1 MSTTQDWLAR
11 LTRKQGQPDTYED
24 YRRNE
29 ALEKLARIGNTGTWA
44 EASRDYNG
52 FVREVAVRELSR
64 QPSPEA
70 LAVLIERLND
80 WVPQVRDLAAEGLK
94 AYLSSAH
101 VQTWLSALG
110 PLMALQAQRRI
121 DHGPT
126 LTAIRAL
133 LQSADCRDEVF
144 ADFLR
149 QQGKAARYL
158 LALLLEDTQA
168 TQTLLR
174 GALVHRDSSVQL
186 MAVIASQTIP
196 AAQSLPLLL
205 EALPGSGA
213 KVRARM
219 LYALLPLLPDPTP
232 VLREA
237 LLDASPAVR
246 NLALW
251 AAPRHGIDAHAVLD
265 ERLHQQMPAS
275 RQPWLGVI
283 GLATELAAQLPE
295 HWRTAALCCACVSV
309 RQGAVKMLGTEQSPE
324 LFAALDDPSEKVFAV
339 AIAQLNEAPWPSII
353 NDLTAKL
360 DRDWHELTSTRRL
373 AIFRLCPSWQQLKYL
388 LGRLQTGCA
397 GQAYWLE
404 QINRW
409 CDARGSVLDHVT
421 PRAER
426 DMVRKT
432 LGELATTGRLRSG
445 LHLL

>member
-11 LTRKQGQPDTYED
+11 LTRKQGQPSTYED

-80 WVPQVRDLAAEGLK
+80 WVPQVRDLAADALK
-94 AYLSSAH
+94 TYFSPAH
-101 VQTWLSALG
+101 VHAWLSALG

-126 LTAIRAL
+126 LTAIHTI
-133 LQSADCRDEVF
+133 LQSMDCRDQVYAE
-144 ADFLR
+144 FLR

-158 LALLLEDTQA
+158 FALLLEDTQT

-174 GALVHRDSSVQL
+174 GALAHRDSSVRL
-186 MAVIASQTIP
+186 MAVVASQTLP
-196 AAQSLPLLL
+196 AVQRLPLLL
-205 EALPGSGA
+205 EALPRSGA
-213 KVRARM
+213 KVRARV
-219 LYALLPLLPDPTP
+219 LYALLPLLADPAS
-232 VLREA
+232 VLHEA

-251 AAPRHGIDAHAVLD
+251 AAPSHGIDVQAVLNQ
-265 ERLHQQMPAS
+265 RLDQQLPES
-275 RQPWLGVI
+275 KPHWLGVI
-283 GLATELAAQLPE
+283 GLASELAAQLPE
-295 HWRTAALCCACVSV
+295 HWRAQALCCACVSV
-309 RQGAVKMLGTEQSPE
+309 RRDAVKMLGTEQLPE

-339 AIAQLNEAPWPSII
+339 AIAQLNEAPWPSIM

-388 LGRLQTGCA
+388 LGRLHTGCA

-409 CDARGSVLDHVT
+409 CDARGAVLDHVT

-426 DMVRKT
+426 EMVRKT
-432 LGELATTGRLRSG
+432 LGELATAGRLRSG